1 MAKTENWQKKD
12 DVFKAYE
19 RAIKEL
25 GDVARR
31 VPKNT
36 IIEKAMSYPAPRYY
50 ITLEVAIRN
59 ISLMYRGIQPDMYNP
74 HENRHVRQYFQEIC
88 CKRAKISGI

>member
-50 ITLEVAIRN
+50 ITLEVAI
-59 ISLMYRGIQPDMYNP
+59 
-74 HENRHVRQYFQEIC
+74 
-88 CKRAKISGI
+88 

>member
-59 ISLMYRGIQPDMYNP
+59 ISLMYRGIQPDIQP

>member
-25 GDVARR
+25 GGCRTPGSQKYDHRKSDVLSGSKVLHHLR
-31 VPKNT
+31 
-36 IIEKAMSYPAPRYY
+36 SRYQKHIAY
-50 ITLEVAIRN
+50 V
-59 ISLMYRGIQPDMYNP
+59 
-74 HENRHVRQYFQEIC
+74 
-88 CKRAKISGI
+88 

>member
-59 ISLMYRGIQPDMYNP
+59 ISLMYRDTTGHVQP